1 MGGVPRAERK
11 HDGRREKPKRRAAR
25 LIPAGDRD
33 AFGATKVKRLSP
45 RRRLRYPRSKSPRL
59 LFRGFRPTAAAAF
72 FGADRR
78 RAGTAAAF
86 FGVQTSQSVSQSLP
100 HSYQQSTW
108 LLDLQRTR
116 STIASVER
124 ANLWNGVCAQLH
136 ASAIRT
142 RWSAESWHRATFC
155 LLPYWLEAVV
165 TRRGSRRSSRGQNRS
180 RSKGTRGV
188 ARPTRIC

>member
-1 MGGVPRAERK
+1 MQV
-11 HDGRREKPKRRAAR
+11 
-25 LIPAGDRD
+25 
-33 AFGATKVKRLSP
+33 V
-45 RRRLRYPRSKSPRL
+45 
-59 LFRGFRPTAAAAF
+59 
-72 FGADRR
+72 
-78 RAGTAAAF
+78 
-86 FGVQTSQSVSQSLP
+86 QSVSQSVITTLLP
-100 HSYQQSTW
+100 TEHMVARPTTHAVHN
-108 LLDLQRTR
+108 RG
-116 STIASVER
+116 VER

-188 ARPTRIC
+188 ARPTRIW

>member
-1 MGGVPRAERK
+1 MSHPPPTSHPDSGCLGVFGGPASLSSSPIVSGCTCCCSLPERCWPERCWPE
-11 HDGRREKPKRRAAR
+11 HSLLVSGKRTG
-25 LIPAGDRD
+25 LH
-33 AFGATKVKRLSP
+33 
-45 RRRLRYPRSKSPRL
+45 
-59 LFRGFRPTAAAAF
+59 RG
-72 FGADRR
+72 
-78 RAGTAAAF
+78 
-86 FGVQTSQSVSQSLP
+86 QSVSQSLP